1 MTGRATRKSR
11 GPPDSGRPQ
20 TRRRFGG
27 RQPLWAIGVTSRI
40 DVIWKPDGGQRT
52 QRAFAAGAG
61 ALHLDLER
69 LDAMLLR
76 LAARILG
83 GHLRGIGVDLREPL
97 KPIVPA
103 DDQEIALPCTSEIR
117 IFVLLKDEFTCATPA
132 AMFFETLRLRD
143 DDRVPCLIPSLI
155 SSCRRWASRGP
166 CGCVRWCACADREPA
181 GCGGDAGRDS
191 SPGPSGA

>member
-1 MTGRATRKSR
+1 MTVTGHAKSH
-11 GPPDSGRPQ
+11 GPPEFTQASDAA
-20 TRRRFGG
+20 TLRRAAAVMGNR
-27 RQPLWAIGVTSRI
+27 RHVADRRDLEA
-40 DVIWKPDGGQRT
+40 DGGKRT

-61 ALHLDLER
+61 ALNLNLER

-76 LAARILG
+76 LAAGILG

-132 AMFFETLRLRD
+132 AMFFETLRFAGRRSRAMSDPLPYFFLPAMGFAGPLRV
-143 DDRVPCLIPSLI
+143 RALV
-155 SSCRRWASRGP
+155 
-166 CGCVRWCACADREPA
+166 CVR
-181 GCGGDAGRDS
+181 
-191 SPGPSGA
+191 